1 MNEKSLVASW
11 IARCDKEIDKYCQKD
26 GCPKCKYRNICIKVM
41 KLSVEF
47 RRKGYLDESNK

>member
-1 MNEKSLVASW
+1 MGNESL
-11 IARCDKEIDKYCQKD
+11 IANLIAKCDQEIDAKCRIGNCK
-26 GCPKCKYRNICIKVM
+26 KCKYWNICIKVM